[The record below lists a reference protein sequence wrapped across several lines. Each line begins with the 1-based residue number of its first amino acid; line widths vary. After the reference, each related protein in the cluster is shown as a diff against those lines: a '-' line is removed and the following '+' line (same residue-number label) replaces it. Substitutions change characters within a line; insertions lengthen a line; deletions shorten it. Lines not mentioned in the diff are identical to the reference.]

1 MAKIQNILYLEVPAG
16 KAQPSPPLG
25 PMLGAN

>member
-1 MAKIQNILYLEVPAG
+1 MAKQISKTLYLEVVAG

-25 PMLGAN
+25 PML

>member
-1 MAKIQNILYLEVPAG
+1 MAKQLSKTLYLEVVAG

-25 PMLGAN
+25 PML